1 MTLVVLAL
9 MLAAAGQDPHKAMN
23 DRGAKTMGF
32 DQTKTA
38 HHFYLY
44 DDGGAIDVQ
53 VKNRADTREIAAI
66 RSHLPHLAVMF
77 QDGNFEAPM
86 LVHAAKTVPGT
97 AVLSARKTMLRY
109 TYAET
114 PTGGRVN
121 IVTTDA
127 AARAALHDFL
137 KYQIT
142 EHQTGD
148 PLTVSKRQ

>member
-32 DQTKTA
+32 DQNKTA

-44 DDGGAIDVQ
+44 DDGGAIDVR
-53 VKNRADTREIAAI
+53 VKNQADTKDLAAI
-66 RSHLPHLAVMF
+66 RSHLPHLAMMF
-77 QDGNFEAPM
+77 QDGNFGAPM
-86 LVHAAKTVPGT
+86 LVHDAKTVPGV
-97 AVLSARKTMLRY
+97 AALSARKATVRY

-114 PTGGRVN
+114 PLGGRVD
-121 IVTTDA
+121 IMTSDA
-127 AARAALHDFL
+127 AARAALHEFL

-142 EHQTGD
+142 EHKTGD
-148 PLTVSKRQ
+148 RLTVSKRQ

>member
-1 MTLVVLAL
+1 MTLIVLAL
-9 MLAAAGQDPHKAMN
+9 MLAAAGQDPHQAMH

-44 DDGGAIDVQ
+44 SDGGAIDVR
-53 VKNRADTREIAAI
+53 VKNRADTKDLAAI

-86 LVHAAKTVPGT
+86 LVHDTKTVPGV
-97 AVLSARKTMLRY
+97 AILSARKETLRY

-114 PTGGRVN
+114 PAGGRITV
-121 IVTTDA
+121 VTTDA

-137 KYQIT
+137 KYQIR

-148 PLTVSKRQ
+148 PLTISKRQ